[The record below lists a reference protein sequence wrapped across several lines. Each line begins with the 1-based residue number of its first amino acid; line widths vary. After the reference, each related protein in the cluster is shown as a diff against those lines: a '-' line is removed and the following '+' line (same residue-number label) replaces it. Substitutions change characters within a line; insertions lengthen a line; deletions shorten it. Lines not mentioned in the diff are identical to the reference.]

1 MSFLNQVVLIGNLG
15 KDPEVLKTTERGC
28 FVRIQLAT
36 NKKYVNAKGEKIED
50 TQWHTVNLNNAVGK
64 FVSEYLKKGDKALII
79 GELRSQTWT
88 DKNGIERISTYVFA
102 RECKSLV
109 PNSKDKSSLPKS
121 SNVKSVYETEMGH
134 IQDILSNEMPQI
146 EAPLAA

>member
-15 KDPEVLKTTERGC
+15 KDPEVLKTTETGC
-28 FVRIQLAT
+28 FVRMQLAT
-36 NKKYVNAKGEKIED
+36 NKKYANAKGEKIED

-64 FVSEYLKKGDKALII
+64 FVSEYFKKGDKALVI

-88 DKNGIERISTYVFA
+88 DKKGIEHISTYVFA

-109 PNSKDKSSLPKS
+109 PKSKDKTSSQKS
-121 SNVKSVYETEMGH
+121 SNVKSVYETEMER
-134 IQDILSNEMPQI
+134 IQDIFSDEIPQI
-146 EAPLAA
+146 ESPLAA